1 MGTGVDEPQPLRSP
15 LLCWH
20 ESLVSARTDPL
31 VSLSADGAFIA
42 TDRPVP
48 AGTPLFLELSQEEEG
63 ARAEVD
69 AVAVAGAGPEPGFA
83 VRFVALDDD
92 ARRFVAARLA
102 EERRARE
109 PDVTLIPTSVEA
121 DATSDVELLPPPGP
135 IAPPARAVAPIEL
148 EAADDEVRLTAADL
162 SPPVPEAQSPARD
175 DAIELEG
182 LSLDT
187 AAFDELPAPSA
198 PAGPS
203 VGLDVDL
210 DARLDAESNA
220 ELDAE
225 LDVDRGRAAAAP
237 ATEVELDLGGEL
249 ELEPPAMAAMPS
261 PPATPVPEP
270 EPAQAAPPASPV
282 ATAGFVAAVPA
293 PAAVA
298 DTMPVPPRTSPAP
311 VPEAEQTI
319 KWARAP
325 ALAPLVASPGP
336 TPARNPFSS
345 GDSNLSNP
353 FAPRP
358 ATSPPPREETQRFSP
373 SATST
378 AARDETLRFTPP
390 PARTATPVREETQR
404 FAPAPGPASGP
415 ARSEID
421 QTRPWSRAALVEGLP
436 RTPSPQPPRLR
447 TPPLDTALP
456 GAELPPLAR
465 APMPRIASMEVPGSA
480 SPPAIEQT
488 QRWPTA
494 KVRVADAPLE
504 MPVGEVPFS
513 QPPELAEQS
522 GIEGGLDALFPSDG
536 SVAGVDE
543 PAFAE
548 PMLDPRL
555 EVKPALDVGIELDES
570 FEPAPAPP
578 ASAPPAPSPF
588 TAPAAAVPPVPPS
601 APVGF
606 RGGDDT
612 LPLPAAPGVANP
624 FQLKGDTAPLPPSSE
639 DFGPSGGMLGAD
651 DDLGVGGNAGDL
663 FGGVE
668 ITDPGAERRVPATA
682 EDGFEAPDNI
692 GPTLDANEPLELTAV
707 DDAEPVDMVEVSDLD
722 EYGDVL
728 GAPTPAAPTPAAPT
742 PAAAAPPMF
751 DELEAEPVVTAEIP
765 AETQERLLH
774 AAMSKPPVA
783 PPAATGPV
791 RTDPLFSQPV
801 ATPVAPSRPEPK
813 PTETQPYFSLG
824 ALGSSLPPLPPP
836 PPSMTRSPPP
846 PSTAR
851 PPPLP
856 PRAGTPPLGASPAP
870 APGAPV
876 ASAPPV
882 VAQAAAAT
890 PVSPTPQRTDPFFP
904 SWPGEG
910 ARPASPHD
918 PFAGLSPRPPA
929 SAVAPL
935 LGNAVVNP
943 PTQEPLPD
951 LSGDSF
957 FDEMAFQAADQSKA
971 TLPTPADQWQVQ
983 QSSGEAAPMASAEDD
998 DIPVVMGRTATP
1010 STANPWTVGEPAKK
1024 S

>member
-1 MGTGVDEPQPLRSP
+1 MATGVDEPQPLRSP

-20 ESLVSARTDPL
+20 ESLVSARTDTL
-31 VSLSADGAFIA
+31 VALSADGAFIA

-48 AGTPLFLELSQEEEG
+48 AGTPLFLELSQDEEG
-63 ARAEVD
+63 VRAEVD

-109 PDVTLIPTSVEA
+109 PGVTQIPSSVEA
-121 DATSDVELLPPPGP
+121 DATSDVELLPPPAP
-135 IAPPARAVAPIEL
+135 IAAPARTVAPIEL
-148 EAADDEVRLTAADL
+148 EADSGEAPLTAEDL
-162 SPPVPEAQSPARD
+162 SPPVPEAQSPTRD

-187 AAFDELPAPSA
+187 AAFDEP
-198 PAGPS
+198 
-203 VGLDVDL
+203 
-210 DARLDAESNA
+210 
-220 ELDAE
+220 
-225 LDVDRGRAAAAP
+225 AAARAP
-237 ATEVELDLGGEL
+237 VVAAVELDLGRAAGAPATELELDLGDEL

-270 EPAQAAPPASPV
+270 EPAPAAAP
-282 ATAGFVAAVPA
+282 AAVP

-298 DTMPVPPRTSPAP
+298 DAMAAPPRTSPAP

-325 ALAPLVASPGP
+325 ALAPLVATQGP
-336 TPARNPFSS
+336 APAKNPFSS

-358 ATSPPPREETQRFSP
+358 ATTTPPREETQGFTPGAATSPPAREETQRFSP
-373 SATST
+373 APAA
-378 AARDETLRFTPP
+378 AAREVTQGFAPLATT
-390 PARTATPVREETQR
+390 TAREETQR
-404 FAPAPGPASGP
+404 FAPAPREVPAAP
-415 ARSEID
+415 RSEID
-421 QTRPWSRAALVEGLP
+421 QTRPWSRASLMEGLP

-447 TPPLDTALP
+447 TPPLDTTMP
-456 GAELPPLAR
+456 GAELPPVSR

-513 QPPELAEQS
+513 QPPELNEQS
-522 GIEGGLDALFPSDG
+522 GVEGGLDALFPSDG
-536 SVAGVDE
+536 SVAGDE
-543 PAFAE
+543 PAFDE

-555 EVKPALDVGIELDES
+555 EVKPTLEMGIELDES
-570 FEPAPAPP
+570 FEPEPAPAVV
-578 ASAPPAPSPF
+578 A
-588 TAPAAAVPPVPPS
+588 PPVPSS
-601 APVGF
+601 ALMGF
-606 RGGDDT
+606 RGADDT
-612 LPLPAAPGVANP
+612 LPLPAAPGVTNP

-692 GPTLDANEPLELTAV
+692 GPTLDTHEPLELTAV

-728 GAPTPAAPTPAAPT
+728 GEPTPAPPAPSSSMASPALPVAAAPS
-742 PAAAAPPMF
+742 ASAPPMF

-774 AAMSKPPVA
+774 AAMSKPPEVA
-783 PPAATGPV
+783 PAAASPV
-791 RTDPLFSQPV
+791 RTDPLFAQPL
-801 ATPVAPSRPEPK
+801 AAPTTPSRPEPK
-813 PTETQPYFSLG
+813 PTETQPYFTLG
-824 ALGSSLPPLPPP
+824 ALGASLPPLPPP
-836 PPSMTRSPPP
+836 PPTMT
-846 PSTAR
+846 R

-856 PRAGTPPLGASPAP
+856 PRAGTPPLGAAPAP
-870 APGAPV
+870 AAPGPAAVPAVPV
-876 ASAPPV
+876 APR
-882 VAQAAAAT
+882 AAAPELAT

-904 SWPGEG
+904 SWPGES
-910 ARPASPHD
+910 ARPPAPHD
-918 PFAGLSPRPPA
+918 PFAGLSPRAPA

-957 FDEMAFQAADQSKA
+957 FDDMAFQVAEQGQA

-983 QSSGEAAPMASAEDD
+983 GSGEAAPSASAEDE